1 MHCKQQCCIHLHAA
15 YAPQVHSPS
24 SPPSS
29 LPFLSLLLL
38 LLLLFTLLLLRAFIR
53 GEFSTLL
60 LTLLKLASL
69 AVWLLI
75 RLDDLI
81 QCRAQPVV
89 LVVIM
94 AEWVVAQDLRC
105 ESLRDVLLM
114 RPAPENTV
122 SMLALAARPAS
133 LGRPTPLYVTKEG
146 NRVLIFH
153 IARNATDRKKRWRC
167 GKGRRNRQISTGAYS
182 QDHIHTQPSQ
192 HSSIECH

>member
-1 MHCKQQCCIHLHAA
+1 ML
-15 YAPQVHSPS
+15 HSPACCVCAS
-24 SPPSS
+24 GS
-29 LPFLSLLLL
+29 LPFLPPKLTPLPLPPPPPPPPPFHSPPPQS
-38 LLLLFTLLLLRAFIR
+38 FHQR